1 MKNNLIKSLLFVP
14 GHKKEYLKDL
24 NSINCDAMVIDLEDA
39 VPWNKKKNAR
49 KNLENFKKFSLKKN
63 LFVRVNYDK
72 INLEDDIKSCAKL
85 KISSFVLPKIETS
98 KDIKFIQKIIKK
110 YSKFKNFSFL
120 ILIESAKAIINLKD
134 ICEASNNINGLIFGA
149 EDYLNDINIL
159 DFNNNANI
167 NFPRA
172 LIPIY
177 AHAYNINCIDT
188 PYLNLVDQK
197 SFKAHLK
204 ISKSLGYT
212 GILNIHP
219 KQCKLTNINYS
230 PSKSDYKIAKTIID
244 SNKSYKYQNQNISVL
259 KNKLVGPPMI
269 KRAKKIIKYFEID

>member
-1 MKNNLIKSLLFVP
+1 MQFP
-14 GHKKEYLKDL
+14 G
-24 NSINCDAMVIDLEDA
+24 I
-39 VPWNKKKNAR
+39 KKKNAR

>member
-1 MKNNLIKSLLFVP
+1 M
-14 GHKKEYLKDL
+14 
-24 NSINCDAMVIDLEDA
+24 
-39 VPWNKKKNAR
+39 
-49 KNLENFKKFSLKKN
+49 
-63 LFVRVNYDK
+63 
-72 INLEDDIKSCAKL
+72 
-85 KISSFVLPKIETS
+85 
-98 KDIKFIQKIIKK
+98 
-110 YSKFKNFSFL
+110 
-120 ILIESAKAIINLKD
+120 IESAKAIINLKD

-149 EDYLNDINIL
+149 EDYLNDISIL